1 MENLNFLKDF
11 QTAKESFSK
20 KSEAFLRE
28 KLQVNGGE
36 IDLTEKE
43 DEVVFY
49 YDDMQ
54 VAVSLKL
61 DGERVVVV
69 GEYDNSEVSF
79 SILSSDEQEDIV
91 KLLINE

>member
-11 QTAKESFSK
+11 QTAKEIFTK
-20 KSEAFLRE
+20 KSEEFLRE
-28 KLQVNGGE
+28 KLQANGGE